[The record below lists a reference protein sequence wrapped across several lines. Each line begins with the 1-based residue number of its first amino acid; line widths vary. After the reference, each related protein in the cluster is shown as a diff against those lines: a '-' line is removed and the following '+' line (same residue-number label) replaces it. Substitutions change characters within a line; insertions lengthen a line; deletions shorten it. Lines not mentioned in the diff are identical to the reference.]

1 MPSTTHEFPLRQT
14 DRATSDS
21 KIMDAWLYG
30 ATVARPDAGVSSFL
44 SHLNYVLLLHLLT
57 VAPSVDSCFALVAV
71 CPYRLAQ
78 PLVLLV
84 PFQEFIA
91 TEYGGSPLL
100 LLVIL

>member
-1 MPSTTHEFPLRQT
+1 M
-14 DRATSDS
+14 
-21 KIMDAWLYG
+21 YG
-30 ATVARPDAGVSSFL
+30 ATIARRDAGVSSFL
-44 SHLNYVLLLHLLT
+44 FHLNNVLLLHPLT

-84 PFQEFIA
+84 PFREFIA
-91 TEYGGSPLL
+91 AEYGGSPLL